1 MFILDEGKVSY
12 QKNTVFF
19 SHVQNNANL
28 SMTNS
33 RGATRIFERGENFVE
48 KFDLEFHQKTSRFSP
63 Q

>member
-33 RGATRIFERGENFVE
+33 RGATRIFERGQILL
-48 KFDLEFHQKTSRFSP
+48 KSLI
-63 Q
+63 